1 MPPSNADVA
10 KLLTGPGAPFEIA
23 EADVL
28 GHRLRVWKN
37 AAPSLRAL
45 LDLSRLHGD
54 KAFLVYEDERF
65 TFEEHWRGAAQ
76 VARVLADR
84 FGVAKGDR
92 VAIAMRNF
100 PEWPMVFF
108 GATAIGGVAV
118 PLNAWWTGD
127 ELEYGLRDSGA
138 SVLFCDAERAAR
150 IAPQMGALPDLRH
163 VVVVRPDEE
172 PIPPEHHRFEE
183 LVGLPGP
190 GVTLPDVA
198 LAPEDDATI
207 FYTSGTTGRPKGA
220 LGTHRNICGNVVSLA
235 YGTVRTLLRSGEK
248 PPGPAAPRPQAA
260 QLLSVPL
267 FHATGCHAVLCG
279 NVAFGG
285 KLVMMFKWDPARA
298 LALIEREGITS
309 FGGVP
314 AMVWQV
320 LEHPDFQTRDLSSV
334 QSVGYGGAPAA
345 PELVRRIRD
354 AFPTSSPG
362 QGYGLT
368 ETSSVTTIIGGA
380 DYVAHPDSVGA
391 PVPVVDLRI
400 CDDDGKDVPI
410 GEIGE
415 VWIGGPNVVKGYW
428 RKPEATAE
436 SFPGGWLRSGDVGRL
451 DADGFLYLV
460 DRAKDMLIRG
470 GENVYCVEV
479 ESVLYEHPAVMDAA
493 VVGIPHKVLG
503 EEVGAVVQVVPGK
516 TVSEKELQNH
526 VASKLAAFKVP
537 VRIELRSEPLPR
549 NANGK
554 ILKREL
560 KQDLEKYAR

>member
-1 MPPSNADVA
+1 M
-10 KLLTGPGAPFEIA
+10 
-23 EADVL
+23 
-28 GHRLRVWKN
+28 
-37 AAPSLRAL
+37 PSLRAL

-54 KAFLVYEDERF
+54 KVFLVYEDERF
-65 TFEEHWRGAAQ
+65 TFEEHWRAAAQ
-76 VARVLADR
+76 VARVLVER
-84 FGVAKGDR
+84 FGVRKGDR

-100 PEWPMVFF
+100 PEWPMAFF
-108 GATAIGGVAV
+108 GATAVGAVAV
-118 PLNAWWTGD
+118 PLNAWWTGE

-138 SVLFCDAERAAR
+138 CVLFCDAERAAR
-150 IAPQMGALPDLRH
+150 IAPHLEALPDLAH
-163 VVVVRPDEE
+163 VVVVRPDDE
-172 PIPPEHHRFEE
+172 PIPPEHLRFEE
-183 LVGLPGP
+183 LVGRPGTH
-190 GVTLPDVA
+190 VALPDVA
-198 LAPEDDATI
+198 LAPDDDATL
-207 FYTSGTTGRPKGA
+207 FYTSGTTGKPKGA

-235 YGTVRTLLRSGEK
+235 YGSVRTLLRSGDK
-248 PPGPAAPRPQAA
+248 PPDPAAPRPQTA

-298 LALIEREGITS
+298 LALIEREKITS

-320 LEHPDFQTRDLSSV
+320 LEHPDFRNRDLSSV
-334 QSVGYGGAPAA
+334 QSVGYGGAPAP
-345 PELVRRIRD
+345 PELVRRIRE

-368 ETSSVTTIIGGA
+368 ETSSVTTLIGGA
-380 DYVAHPDSVGA
+380 DYVLHPDSVGA
-391 PVPVVDLRI
+391 PVPVVDVKI
-400 CDDDGKDVPI
+400 CDDRGSEVPV
-410 GEIGE
+410 GEVGE

-436 SFPGGWLRSGDVGRL
+436 SFPGGWLRSGDVGRV
-451 DADGFLYLV
+451 DAEGFLYLV

-516 TVSEKELQNH
+516 TVTEKELQDH
-526 VASKLAAFKVP
+526 VAAKLAAFKVP

-554 ILKREL
+554 ILKRDL
-560 KQDLEKYAR
+560 KKDLERYAR